1 MWWVWLLLESLS
13 SCIRELGAFLE
24 LLWVTWDSL
33 DLQQRRRGSSQV
45 VVGISGFIFSY
56 GGKLRVPLELQQGTQ
71 SSSQDAVGTQCSSRV
86 AAWVSGLHSS
96 CGGEPGVSLEF
107 GRGT

>member
-24 LLWVTWDSL
+24 LLWVTRDSL

-56 GGKLRVPLELQQGTQ
+56 GGKLGVPLELQQGTQ

-86 AAWVSGLHSS
+86 AAWVSGFHSS